1 MKAVQSFAEDQ
12 EAIVQALLAAGT
24 SVDIGCGA
32 TQVQSRSSG
41 ATALHYALET
51 YGSEATLQQL
61 LEADADVDKAVLDGS
76 TPLMMAAQEGH
87 VAVVRLLQQ
96 AATADVRLTTDDLTM
111 LDIVAHHGCRE
122 PAAW

>member
-12 EAIVQALLAAGT
+12 EAIVQALLAACT
-24 SVDIGCGA
+24 TVDIGCGA
-32 TQVQSRSSG
+32 TQVQSRSST
-41 ATALHYALET
+41 TALHYALET
-51 YGSEATLQQL
+51 HGSEATLQQL
-61 LEADADVDKAVLDGS
+61 LDADADVDKAVLDGS